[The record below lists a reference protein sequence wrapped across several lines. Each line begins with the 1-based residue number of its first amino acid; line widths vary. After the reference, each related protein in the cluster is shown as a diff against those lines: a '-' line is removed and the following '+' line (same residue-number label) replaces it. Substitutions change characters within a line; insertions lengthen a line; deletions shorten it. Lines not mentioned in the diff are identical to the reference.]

1 MFYCGFM
8 YWSNISFISYC
19 LYESEPCLRR
29 WQLQRCKV
37 SLEYILLILAVFQGF
52 ICHFLYTT
60 HSFNSIMNILLILIK
75 TLCNKYYYYWHYT
88 SWDDWDRLITL
99 LTLLVNSKN
108 KKKWTK
114 GNYLLYS
121 CTLTHCAFC
130 YLQDFSLQGI
140 PIHFMSPTSNSS
152 TQTLTPLL
160 AGLLRL

>member
-75 TLCNKYYYYWHYT
+75 TLCNKYYYYCHYT

-114 GNYLLYS
+114 GNLDLK
-121 CTLTHCAFC
+121 
-130 YLQDFSLQGI
+130 
-140 PIHFMSPTSNSS
+140 NSISSISALPLAHNSWGRELS
-152 TQTLTPLL
+152 TWMTNRCREWQPFFLDT
-160 AGLLRL
+160 

>member
-1 MFYCGFM
+1 MSPNCMFYCGFM

-75 TLCNKYYYYWHYT
+75 TLCNKYYYYCHYT

-108 KKKWTK
+108 KKM
-114 GNYLLYS
+114 NQRQLLALQLYS
-121 CTLTHCAFC
+121 HPLCFLLPTRLFITGNTYSFHE
-130 YLQDFSLQGI
+130 S
-140 PIHFMSPTSNSS
+140 HFK
-152 TQTLTPLL
+152 
-160 AGLLRL
+160 